1 MPSKWYQRPD
11 SNWTQRGRRRFPL
24 GIVLTVVLLL
34 SVVLSYR
41 WWLPGVARVLFVD
54 QAPQHADALLVLG
67 GGDGSRQD
75 RAIALYQEGL
85 APLIISS
92 GELPYLPDFQRTF
105 AEVGAEYMIARGV
118 PAESILLMSETTSTY
133 DEALASLKLARERG
147 FTSLLVVSD
156 HYHLGRSSLA
166 FRHVYRGSGISLTFV
181 AAYPAWFDANVWWT
195 QERSLIAVFEEYE
208 KLVYYLFKGYLI

>member
-11 SNWTQRGRRRFPL
+11 NNWRQRGRRRLPAA
-24 GIVLTVVLLL
+24 IVVLALL
-34 SVVLSYR
+34 LLVALSYR
-41 WWLPGVARVLFVD
+41 WWLPGVARILIVN
-54 QAPQHADALLVLG
+54 QIPQPADAILVLG

-75 RAIALYQEGL
+75 RAIALYNEGL
-85 APLIISS
+85 APLVISS
-92 GELPYLPDFQRTF
+92 GEAPLLPDFKRPF
-105 AEVGAEYMIARGV
+105 AELGADYMIARGV
-118 PAESILLMSETTSTY
+118 PAEGILLLSDTTSTY
-133 DEALASLKLARERG
+133 EEAVNSLKLARERG

-181 AAYPAWFDANVWWT
+181 AAYPAWFDVNAWWT

-208 KLVYYLFKGYLI
+208 KLFYYLLKGYLI

>member
-11 SNWTQRGRRRFPL
+11 SNWRQSGRRRLPAA
-24 GIVLTVVLLL
+24 IVVLALL
-34 SVVLSYR
+34 LLVALSYR
-41 WWLPGVARVLFVD
+41 WWLPGVARVLIVN
-54 QAPQHADALLVLG
+54 QTPQPSDAILVLG

-75 RAIALYQEGL
+75 RAIGLYQEGL
-85 APLIISS
+85 APLVISS
-92 GELPYLPDFQRTF
+92 GEAPLLPDFKRTF
-105 AEVGAEYMIARGV
+105 AQLGADYMIARGV
-118 PAESILLMSETTSTY
+118 PAESILQMGDTTSTY
-133 DEALASLKLARERG
+133 EEAMRSLELARERG

-181 AAYPAWFDANVWWT
+181 AAYPDWFDVNAWWT

-208 KLVYYLFKGYLI
+208 KLVYYLLRGYLV